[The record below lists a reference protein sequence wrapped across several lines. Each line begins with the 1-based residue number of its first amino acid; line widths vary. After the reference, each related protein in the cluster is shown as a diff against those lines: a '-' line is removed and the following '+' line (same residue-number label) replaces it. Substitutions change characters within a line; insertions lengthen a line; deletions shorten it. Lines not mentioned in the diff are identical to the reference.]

1 MTSTAVLMASLRAAA
16 IAPLGLVRRQAIFRR
31 RKPRGVGKSAA
42 SSPAGRSRVA
52 HNGGAHEK
60 NRVSG
65 LPNGSARLLQPGRV
79 QLCVDGTLVGHQCGV
94 GASLYYSACVY
105 YQYLVC

>member
-1 MTSTAVLMASLRAAA
+1 MTSTAVLMASLRSAA

-52 HNGGAHEK
+52 HNDGAHEK
-60 NRVSG
+60 NRVLG
-65 LPNGSARLLQPGRV
+65 LPSGRATHERHTWAGFGGLSGFV
-79 QLCVDGTLVGHQCGV
+79 PTTRRTALRRWNPR
-94 GASLYYSACVY
+94 
-105 YQYLVC
+105 